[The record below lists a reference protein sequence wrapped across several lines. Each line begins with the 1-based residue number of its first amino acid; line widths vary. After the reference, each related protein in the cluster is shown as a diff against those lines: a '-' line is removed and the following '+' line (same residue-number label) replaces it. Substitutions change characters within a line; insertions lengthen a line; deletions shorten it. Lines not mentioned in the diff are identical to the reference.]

1 MITLR
6 SPRQTRQ
13 DDIVPMINVAFLLL
27 VFFLMS
33 AVIAPPAPVD
43 IAAPSTTEASGGVDG
58 VTLFVTSGG
67 ELIGADGL
75 VVQDLGEFTGGPVTV
90 SAGATFPANLFVR
103 IVGDLRNSGVTEI
116 YLITQHEPN

>member
-6 SPRQTRQ
+6 SPRRRRP
-13 DDIVPMINVAFLLL
+13 DEIVPMINVAFLLL

-33 AVIAPPAPVD
+33 AVITLPAPVD
-43 IAAPSTTEASGGVDG
+43 IAAPSTSELSGNADN
-58 VTLFVTSGG
+58 VTLFVTSAG

-75 VVQDLGEFTGGPVTV
+75 VVQDLSEFTGGPVTV
-90 SAGATFPANLFVR
+90 SADATYPANLFVR